1 MGQWNKT
8 EQHVKR
14 DNETELARCVCV
26 CVCLVYWRKDH
37 MKKLESSNEPP
48 CLKQQKQTEQWTKNS
63 LNFF

>member
-26 CVCLVYWRKDH
+26 CVCVCVFGI
-37 MKKLESSNEPP
+37 LEEGPHEEAGEFKRTSVFETAEAN
-48 CLKQQKQTEQWTKNS
+48 
-63 LNFF
+63 